1 MTLMLHME
9 QNYIPISK
17 QVKTYLEKKPY
28 IIEAIEQEI
37 VNYSALSRKICNE
50 LKIKNKDAVKAEI
63 IRTGRINRK
72 NRKRTQEKAI
82 KIVKNASFSIKN
94 KIATLHHSTFVNLKT
109 IAYSKTPSGYVF
121 FLDENVAERSTF
133 RNIEYD
139 FAIIHIKSSK
149 EIENTPGW
157 FALLFHTLAL
167 EGINVPHVMGV
178 REDTF
183 IVVKEHDAPLAFKAL
198 AQKLRI

>member
-1 MTLMLHME
+1 MLYME
-9 QNYIPISK
+9 QNHIPIAR
-17 QVKTYLEKKPY
+17 QVKTYLERKPY
-28 IIEAIEQEI
+28 IIEAIEQDI
-37 VNYSALSRKICNE
+37 VNYSSLSRKICKE
-50 LKIKNKDAVKAEI
+50 LKLKNNDAVKAAI
-63 IRTGRINRK
+63 IRLGKISRK
-72 NRKRTQEKAI
+72 KRKKAQEKAI
-82 KIVKNASFSIKN
+82 KIVRGANFSVKN
-94 KIATLHHSTFVNLKT
+94 KIATLHHSTFVNVKA

-121 FLDENVAERSTF
+121 FLDENVAERTTF
-133 RNIEYD
+133 RNIEYG
-139 FAIIHIKSSK
+139 FAIIHIKSSF
-149 EIENTPGW
+149 EIEHTPGW

>member
-1 MTLMLHME
+1 ME
-9 QNYIPISK
+9 HNNIPVSK
-17 QVKTYLEKKPY
+17 QVKTYLEKRPY
-28 IIEAIEQEI
+28 IIEAIEQKI

-50 LKIKNKDAVKAEI
+50 LKIQNKDTVKTAI
-63 IRTGRINRK
+63 IRLGKSNRNKRK
-72 NRKRTQEKAI
+72 NAQDKAI
-82 KIVKNASFSIKN
+82 KIVRNASFSVKN
-94 KIATLHHSTFVNLKT
+94 KVATLHHSTFVNIKA

-121 FLDENVAERSTF
+121 FLNEPVAEKSTF
-133 RNIEYD
+133 RNIEYG

-183 IVVKEHDAPLAFKAL
+183 IVVREHDAPLAFKAL
-198 AQKLRI
+198 AQKLRV

>member
-1 MTLMLHME
+1 ME
-9 QNYIPISK
+9 HNNIPVSK
-17 QVKTYLEKKPY
+17 QVKTYLEKRPY
-28 IIEAIEQEI
+28 IIEAIEQKI

-50 LKIKNKDAVKAEI
+50 LKIQNKDTVKTAI
-63 IRTGRINRK
+63 IRLGKSNRNKRK
-72 NRKRTQEKAI
+72 NAQDKAI
-82 KIVKNASFSIKN
+82 KIVRNASFSVKN
-94 KIATLHHSTFVNLKT
+94 KVATLHHSTFVNIKA

-121 FLDENVAERSTF
+121 FLDEQIAEKSTF
-133 RNIEYD
+133 RNIEYG

-198 AQKLRI
+198 AQKLRV

>member
-1 MTLMLHME
+1 MLHME
-9 QNYIPISK
+9 QNHIPISK

-37 VNYSALSRKICNE
+37 VNYSALSRKICKE
-50 LKIKNKDAVKAEI
+50 LKIVNKDAVKAAI
-63 IRTGRINRK
+63 IRTGKINRK
-72 NRKRTQEKAI
+72 KRKHAQEKAI
-82 KIVKNASFSIKN
+82 KIVRNASFSVKN
-94 KIATLHHSTFVNLKT
+94 KIATLHHSTFVKIKA

-121 FLDENVAERSTF
+121 FLDENTAEKTSF
-133 RNIEYD
+133 RNIEYG

-149 EIENTPGW
+149 EIEHTPGW
-157 FALLFHTLAL
+157 FSLLFHTLAL

-183 IVVKEHDAPLAFKAL
+183 IVVKEYDAPLAFKVL
-198 AQKLRI
+198 AQKLKI

>member
-1 MTLMLHME
+1 MK
-9 QNYIPISK
+9 QNNIPIST
-17 QVKTYLEKKPY
+17 QVKTYIEKKPY
-28 IIEAIEQEI
+28 IIEAIEQDI
-37 VNYSALSRKICNE
+37 INYSALSRKICAD
-50 LKIKNKDAVKAEI
+50 LKIDNKAAVKAGI
-63 IRTGRINRK
+63 IRLGIINRK
-72 NRKRTQEKAI
+72 KRRNLQEKAI
-82 KIVKNASFSIKN
+82 KIVRNASFSVKN
-94 KIATLHHSTFVNLKT
+94 KIATLHHSTFVNIKS

-121 FLDENVAERSTF
+121 FLDENIAEKSNF
-133 RNIEYD
+133 RNIEYG

-149 EIENTPGW
+149 EIEYTPGW

-198 AQKLRI
+198 SQKLRI